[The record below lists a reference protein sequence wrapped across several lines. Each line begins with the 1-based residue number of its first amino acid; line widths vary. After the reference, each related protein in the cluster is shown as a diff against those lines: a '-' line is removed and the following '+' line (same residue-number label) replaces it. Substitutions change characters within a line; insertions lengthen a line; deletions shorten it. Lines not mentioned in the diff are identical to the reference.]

1 MNVKSNLRIAFRVAR
16 LEYGQ
21 VQSVSLMEA
30 LMTKNKNRSY
40 AIPAIAFIYLA
51 LVGGMVILSASRA
64 LAI

>member
-1 MNVKSNLRIAFRVAR
+1 
-16 LEYGQ
+16 
-21 VQSVSLMEA
+21 MEA